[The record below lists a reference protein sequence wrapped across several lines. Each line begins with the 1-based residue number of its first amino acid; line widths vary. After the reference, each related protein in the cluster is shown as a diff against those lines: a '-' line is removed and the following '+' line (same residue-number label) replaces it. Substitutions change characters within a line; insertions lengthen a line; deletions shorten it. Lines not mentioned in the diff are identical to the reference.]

1 MTDSVIRE
9 VWKEI
14 GGLFLFYEK
23 NEHNKIEF
31 YLAGMNISD
40 INLKKTGE
48 IQMKKK
54 NL

>member
-14 GGLFLFYEK
+14 GGSFYFMK
-23 NEHNKIEF
+23 KEHNKIEF
-31 YLAGMNISD
+31 YLAGMNILD
-40 INLKKTGE
+40 INLKKNRRNSDE
-48 IQMKKK
+48 EK